1 MINTHEV
8 LNQPPPRDGVDE
20 YSTNVPL
27 VEAVARWGRSDVPAL
42 ADIGRHVGSAG
53 FQRDADRA
61 NTNPPVLH
69 THDKW
74 GNRVDEVEYDDAY
87 HRIMAA
93 AIGAGAHTSA
103 WADPGRGANVE
114 RAAAFFLFAQVEPGH
129 ACPVSMT
136 HAAVPTLELA
146 ASGLRDEW
154 MPRLLSRAYEPAL
167 ADRVGP
173 RAARPASRSD
183 ADRLDTLAALTARPA
198 KASAL
203 VGMAMTEK
211 QGGSDVRANT
221 TRAEPTGVDDAWG
234 REFRLTGHKWFCS
247 APMSDAF
254 LVLAQAPGGLSCF
267 FVPRV
272 LPDGTRNVFRIQR
285 LKDKLGNR
293 SNASSEIELD
303 DTAAWLVGDEGRGVA
318 TIVQMVTRTRLDC
331 VIGSAAGMR
340 QSVAEAVWHVRH
352 RSAFGALL
360 VDQPAMTAVVA
371 DLALESEAATLTA
384 MRVARSYDDDAA
396 AAASSASSSS
406 SSDVPEQGFRR
417 LATAVAK
424 YWICKRGPGHAYEA
438 LECLGGNGYTEG
450 FPLAR
455 RYREQPLLAIWEGS
469 GNVIAL
475 DVLRVLAREPEAFE
489 AFFDVVGE
497 AAGEHAAFDLAL
509 AEARSVV
516 GEVAADVSS
525 GAAAARARELTE
537 RLALVL
543 QASLLVQHAPAPVA
557 DAFVRTRLEGDS
569 GLLYGTLPPGVDTA
583 AILAR
588 A

>member
-8 LNQPPPRDGVDE
+8 LNQPPPREGVDE
-20 YSTNVPL
+20 YATNAPL
-27 VEAVARWGRSDVPAL
+27 VEAVARWGRADVPAAGVPDGPSHGRRL
-42 ADIGRHVGSAG
+42 DPVAAHLDEIGRHVGSVA
-53 FQRDADRA
+53 FQRDAERA
-61 NTNPPVLH
+61 NTHAPVLH
-69 THDKW
+69 THDRW
-74 GNRVDEVEYDDAY
+74 GNRIDEVEYDDAY

-103 WADPGRGANVE
+103 SADPGPGANVE

-146 ASGLRDEW
+146 AFGLRDDW
-154 MPRLLSRAYEPAL
+154 MPRLLSRTYEP
-167 ADRVGP
+167 G
-173 RAARPASRSD
+173 
-183 ADRLDTLAALTARPA
+183 LDGVKR
-198 KASAL
+198 SAL

-221 TRAEPTGVDDAWG
+221 TRAEPTGIDDGWG

-272 LPDGTRNVFRIQR
+272 LPDGMRNVFRIQR

-303 DTAAWLVGDEGRGVA
+303 GTAAWLVGDEGRGVA

-340 QSVAEAVWHVRH
+340 QSVAEAAWHVRH

-384 MRVARSYDDDAA
+384 MRLARAYDDDADDA
-396 AAASSASSSS
+396 VQA
-406 SSDVPEQGFRR
+406 FRR

-438 LECLGGNGYTEG
+438 LECLGGNGYTEA

-489 AFFDVVGE
+489 AFFGIVGE
-497 AAGEHAAFDLAL
+497 AAGEHVAFDLAL
-509 AEARSVV
+509 AEARAVV
-516 GEVAADVSS
+516 SEVAADVTSA
-525 GAAAARARELTE
+525 AAAARARELTE

-569 GLLYGTLPPGVDTA
+569 GLLYGALPPSVDTA

-588 A
+588 T